1 MGRSIG
7 VGRVDVSH
15 MDTFEFESQQSPG
28 RLYRCVAN
36 TDVFSGDEFVLLAA
50 HKDRAGWSIDVD
62 FHSETGLKPDGNRTI
77 SLI

>member
-1 MGRSIG
+1 
-7 VGRVDVSH
+7 
-15 MDTFEFESQQSPG
+15 MDTFEFESQQPPG